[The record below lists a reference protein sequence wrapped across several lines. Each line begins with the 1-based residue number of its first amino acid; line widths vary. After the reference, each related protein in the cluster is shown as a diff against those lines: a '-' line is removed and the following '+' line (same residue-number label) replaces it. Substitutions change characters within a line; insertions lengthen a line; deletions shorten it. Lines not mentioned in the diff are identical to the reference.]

1 MTGSRRFKVQSF
13 TAAVSYVLL
22 SIFHRCVFSI
32 LHRLPLLLFFE
43 ERLDVQHGLLNV
55 LTEAVRVLQDGS
67 ERFER
72 EQKMD
77 VNG

>member
-1 MTGSRRFKVQSF
+1 MTGSRRVKVQSF

-22 SIFHRCVFSI
+22 SIFQRRVFSV
-32 LHRLPLLLFFE
+32 LLRLLLLLFFE

-55 LTEAVRVLQDGS
+55 LAEAVRVLQDGS
-67 ERFER
+67 EGFER
-72 EQKMD
+72 ERQKD

>member
-1 MTGSRRFKVQSF
+1 M
-13 TAAVSYVLL
+13 LL
-22 SIFHRCVFSI
+22 SIFQRRVFSV
-32 LHRLPLLLFFE
+32 LHRLRLLLFFE

-55 LTEAVRVLQDGS
+55 LAEAVRVLQEGS

-72 EQKMD
+72 EQKPN